1 MKRLSFAIKT
11 SLLAFILACGSPP
24 PGQGTG
30 EVETSSQA
38 NVGFKVEK
46 VETFKKD
53 LEVVSSID
61 PANLAPRAASNIPE
75 HKVVL
80 GLMQSCRYG
89 QYQVADPEGNYV
101 DVSEQ

>member
-30 EVETSSQA
+30 EVETSPQA

-46 VETFKKD
+46 V
-53 LEVVSSID
+53 VG
-61 PANLAPRAASNIPE
+61 
-75 HKVVL
+75 
-80 GLMQSCRYG
+80 GLRFRG
-89 QYQVADPEGNYV
+89 P
-101 DVSEQ
+101 